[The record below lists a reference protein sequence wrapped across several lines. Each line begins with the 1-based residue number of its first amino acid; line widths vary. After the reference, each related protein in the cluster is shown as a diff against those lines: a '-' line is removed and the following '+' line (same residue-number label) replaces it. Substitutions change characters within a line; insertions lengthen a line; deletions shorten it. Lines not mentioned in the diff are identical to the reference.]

1 MPSVV
6 ERPKLFLYSPKGAG
20 SSCGEGERRAGRARP
35 GPGARVGDLYLRPPR
50 HGARPLTSH
59 ASHALCPH
67 AQGRGSSNGDLRSL
81 LRPPSPRAHC
91 PPLTEEVP
99 MQKVGL
105 QLRPGLLRPRGS
117 RVQDPP
123 ASGFLVPGEPTVL
136 RGFCGKGAASPKV
149 GWETRR
155 SSRGPFVP
163 PNPWASSSPPS
174 QGVLLKPLQPDNLAW
189 AHSREASTKP
199 PICLHLFPP
208 SEFLSFLLQLSHL
221 DPGPL

>member
-1 MPSVV
+1 M
-6 ERPKLFLYSPKGAG
+6 RGGGKTCRKGSPRSG
-20 SSCGEGERRAGRARP
+20 GEGGGPLPEAPSSRCAPLDLARP
-35 GPGARVGDLYLRPPR
+35 GVPKGGGRLRP
-50 HGARPLTSH
+50 S
-59 ASHALCPH
+59 
-67 AQGRGSSNGDLRSL
+67 GDLRSL

-105 QLRPGLLRPRGS
+105 QLRPGLLRPRDS

-149 GWETRR
+149 GWETRK
-155 SSRGPFVP
+155 SSPGPFVP

-189 AHSREASTKP
+189 AHSRESSTKP